1 MFTVIVMGLLIIWAL
16 RNMAKELGLF
26 DIAKKKL
33 EKKFDD
39 D

>member
-1 MFTVIVMGLLIIWAL
+1 MFTVIVMVLVILWAV
-16 RNMAKELGLF
+16 RNMARELGLF

-39 D
+39 N